1 MNKEVNDRCY
11 ADFTAFLKTHSGIV
25 LGETK
30 RYLVRSRLSSLM
42 LEFNIDDINDLINKI
57 VSGRD
62 RNITNA
68 AIDAM
73 TTNETLWFRDNYP
86 FDLLKSTIFPMLIE
100 KRGGQAVKIWSA
112 ACSSGQEPYSIA
124 MTFKEF
130 CDLQGSG
137 STSLSITA
145 TDLSPTMVS
154 LSKAGIYDEL
164 SLSRGGLTPERRQ
177 RFFDSL
183 GEGKLSIKSELKRL
197 IDFKQQNL
205 LDNHS
210 AHAKYDV
217 IFCRNVLIYFS
228 AEVKSC
234 ILQHFAASLAPNG
247 ILFLGASESIST
259 ASQYFNLVRCNP
271 GLYYQLKSN

>member
-30 RYLVRSRLSSLM
+30 RYLVRSRLSALM
-42 LEFNIDDINDLINKI
+42 HEFNIDDINELINKI
-57 VSGRD
+57 VLGRD
-62 RNITNA
+62 RNMTDA
-68 AIDAM
+68 AVDAM

-86 FDLLKSTIFPMLIE
+86 FDLLKSTIFPMLKE
-100 KRGGQAVKIWSA
+100 KQGRQTVKIWSA

-124 MTFKEF
+124 MTYKEF
-130 CDLQGSG
+130 CDLHGVGSF
-137 STSLSITA
+137 SLSITA

-183 GEGKLSIKSELKRL
+183 GDGKLSIKPELKRL

-205 LDNHS
+205 LDNH
-210 AHAKYDV
+210 AANTKFDV

-228 AEVKSC
+228 AEVKSR
-234 ILQHFAASLAPNG
+234 ILQYFAASLAPNG

-259 ASQYFNLVRCNP
+259 ASQYFHLVRCDP
-271 GLYYQLKSN
+271 GLYYQLKN